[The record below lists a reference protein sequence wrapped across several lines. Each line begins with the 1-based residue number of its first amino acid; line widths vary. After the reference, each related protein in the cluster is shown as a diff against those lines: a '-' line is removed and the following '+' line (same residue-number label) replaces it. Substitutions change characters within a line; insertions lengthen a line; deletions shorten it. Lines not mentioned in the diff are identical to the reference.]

1 MTDLAASVSRRW
13 PLLTIID
20 SAIGLLNR
28 VPYALLALP
37 LRVGAAAVFW
47 NSAMTK
53 LANWDTTIELFTDEY
68 KVPLLPPELAAN
80 LALSVELTTP
90 VLLVLGLLTR
100 AAALVLLGMTTVI
113 EIFVYPQA
121 WPTHIQWA
129 AMLLVLLCRGAG
141 TLSLDHVVWQW
152 VRRLGGEP
160 ASAA

>member
-1 MTDLAASVSRRW
+1 MTDVAASASRRW
-13 PLLTIID
+13 PLLTMID
-20 SAIGLLNR
+20 RAIKLLDR
-28 VPYALLALP
+28 VPYALLALL
-37 LRVGAAAVFW
+37 LRVGAATVFW

-68 KVPLLPPELAAN
+68 KVPLLPPEVAAN
-80 LALSVELTTP
+80 LALSIELATP

-141 TLSLDHVVWQW
+141 TLSLDHVAWQ
-152 VRRLGGEP
+152 RILSLCGDA
-160 ASAA
+160 ASRT